1 MDLENLIRELVG
13 IDGML
18 WVIGGDGATAE
29 TTSTGAKEPAFD
41 DGYALI
47 EAEGWHIHLK
57 LDSVA
62 GIQFVEAED
71 AHHDNIPFLYYVRF
85 SGPSGETLLRSYFPN
100 PYLDEND
107 KRTEF
112 QPARLKVFEQVRDRY
127 VGKDGIEFVRRPSPP
142 GPS

>member
-1 MDLENLIRELVG
+1 MKLEHLIRELAG

-18 WVIGGDGATAE
+18 WVVGSEGATAE
-29 TTSTGAKEPAFD
+29 NTSTAAKEPTFD

-71 AHHDNIPFLYYVRF
+71 IHHHHIPFLYYVRL

-100 PYLDEND
+100 PYLDAND
-107 KRTEF
+107 KPTEF
-112 QPARLKVFEQVRDRY
+112 QPDRLKVFEQVRDRY
-127 VGKDGIEFVRRPSPP
+127 VGKNGIEFVRKPAPP
-142 GPS
+142 P